1 MEDENA
7 PGSVI
12 CVNAV
17 RNEASDAAGSFASV
31 ALRLNSF
38 RLPVPQ
44 LFSDRLILQH

>member
-17 RNEASDAAGSFASV
+17 RNEAGDAAGSFASV
-31 ALRLNSF
+31 ALAAEFVQTARSA
-38 RLPVPQ
+38 V
-44 LFSDRLILQH
+44 IL